1 MGKNTSFSVGEHFAD
16 FIHQQV
22 EQGRFGS
29 ASEVV
34 RAGLRLLERE
44 EAQLQALRQAL
55 IEGEASGLA
64 NPFDIEGFLAR
75 KHAERR

>member
-34 RAGLRLLERE
+34 RVGLRLLESE

-55 IEGEASGLA
+55 IEGEASGRA
-64 NPFDIEGFLAR
+64 VPFDIEVFLAR

>member
-22 EQGRFGS
+22 EHGRFGS

-34 RAGLRLLERE
+34 RAGLRLLESE
-44 EAQLQALRQAL
+44 ENQLQALRQAL
-55 IEGEASGLA
+55 AEGEASGRA
-64 NPFDIEGFLAR
+64 VPFDIDRFLAR
-75 KHAERR
+75 KHAERS